1 MSSNDP
7 RALPY
12 VKLDSRWKF
21 AGRCRVLES
30 DTL

>member
-1 MSSNDP
+1 MSSIDP